1 MKELELSIGELE
13 TPSKNE
19 LLIQA
24 LQELKLKIIR
34 DYRLRA
40 KNKKQ
45 IKQLE
50 AKELVVAELIQEI
63 EEQIT
68 LEQIL
73 NQNK

>member
-1 MKELELSIGELE
+1 MKELELSISELE
-13 TPSKNE
+13 TPPKNE

-63 EEQIT
+63 EEQIIV
-68 LEQIL
+68 EQIL